1 MKAFE
6 ENPEKSFPGRERVYQ
21 SQCTTH
27 EVGSDQKWIVIDWGG
42 GSEFSDLLADAKNDL
57 AHVTIRNIHIFILPY
72 LVIFLK
78 DSS

>member
-27 EVGSDQKWIVIDWGG
+27 EVGSGQKWIVIDWGG
-42 GSEFSDLLADAKNDL
+42 GSEFSDLLAYAKNDR

-78 DSS
+78 D

>member
-21 SQCTTH
+21 SQFTTR

-42 GSEFSDLLADAKNDL
+42 GSEFSDLLADAKNDR
-57 AHVTIRNIHIFILPY
+57 AHVAIRNIHIFILPY

>member
-1 MKAFE
+1 M
-6 ENPEKSFPGRERVYQ
+6 YQ
-21 SQCTTH
+21 SQFTTH